1 MKVLI
6 LGAGG
11 REHALAWKIA
21 QSPILNE
28 LYIAPGNGGTA
39 SVGDNIPV
47 SPDDFESIKK
57 VVLGKRIDMVVVG
70 PEAPLVA
77 GIYDFF
83 RSDEKLKDV
92 YLIGPSRAGAMLEG
106 SKHFAKEFMERYG
119 IPTAFSFSVN
129 AEHVED
135 GISFLRRME
144 PPYVLKADGLAA
156 GKGVLIVD
164 TLNQAEKELREM
176 LGGKF
181 GDASKTVVIEQY
193 MRGIEASVFVL
204 TDGESFL
211 ILPNAKDYKRVGERD
226 TGLNTGGMGAI
237 SPVPFI
243 DKAFLKKVEK
253 RIVIPT
259 ITGLRKEHIP
269 YTGFLYVGL
278 MNREGEPYVVE
289 FNVRMGD
296 PEAQAVIPRI
306 KSDLLELL
314 AAAGEGRLKEHKI
327 QVVPETA
334 STVVLASGGYPGN
347 YEKGKIIRGLENT
360 TDCFLFHAGT
370 RSDGKELVTSGG
382 RVLAVTALAENMDSS
397 LELCYR
403 NIEKIHFEKKYF
415 RKDIGFDL
423 KRYHS

>member
-28 LYIAPGNGGTA
+28 LFIAPGNGGTV
-39 SVGDNIPV
+39 SIGDNIPV
-47 SPDDFESIKK
+47 SPDDFESIKR
-57 VVLGKRIDMVVVG
+57 VVLERRIDMVVVG
-70 PEAPLVA
+70 PEAPLVE

-83 RSDEKLKDV
+83 KSDAKLKEI

-135 GISFLRRME
+135 GISFLKRME

-164 TLNQAEKELREM
+164 TLNHAEKELREM

-204 TDGESFL
+204 TDGDSYL
-211 ILPNAKDYKRVGERD
+211 ILPSAKDYKRARERD

-243 DKAFLKKVEK
+243 DDGFLKKVEK

-278 MNREGEPYVVE
+278 MNREGDPYVVE
-289 FNVRMGD
+289 FNVRLGD
-296 PEAQAVIPRI
+296 PEAQAIIPRI

-314 AAAGEGRLKEHKI
+314 VAAGEGKLREHKI
-327 QVVPETA
+327 EVVPETA

-360 TDCFLFHAGT
+360 TDCFIFHAGT
-370 RSDGKELVTSGG
+370 RRDGKELVTSGG

-397 LELCYR
+397 LKLSYR

>member
-57 VVLGKRIDMVVVG
+57 VVLEKRIDMVVVG

-83 RSDEKLKDV
+83 RSDVKLKEV
-92 YLIGPSRAGAMLEG
+92 YLIGPSRVGAMLEG
-106 SKHFAKEFMERYG
+106 SKHFAKEFMERHG

-129 AEHVED
+129 SEHVEE
-135 GISFLRRME
+135 GISFLKRME

-164 TLNQAEKELREM
+164 TLSHAEKELREM

-181 GDASKTVVIEQY
+181 GAASKTVVIEQY

-204 TDGESFL
+204 TDGESYL
-211 ILPNAKDYKRVGERD
+211 ILPNAKDYKRVGEQD

-243 DKAFLKKVEK
+243 DDAFLRKVEK

-259 ITGLRKEHIP
+259 ITGLRNEHIP

-278 MNREGEPYVVE
+278 MNREGDPYVVE

-314 AAAGEGRLKEHKI
+314 FAAGEGRLKEHTI
-327 QVVPETA
+327 RVVPETA
-334 STVVLASGGYPGN
+334 STVVLASGGYPGH

-360 TDCFLFHAGT
+360 TDCFIFHAGT

-382 RVLAVTALAENMDSS
+382 RVLAVTALGENMDSS